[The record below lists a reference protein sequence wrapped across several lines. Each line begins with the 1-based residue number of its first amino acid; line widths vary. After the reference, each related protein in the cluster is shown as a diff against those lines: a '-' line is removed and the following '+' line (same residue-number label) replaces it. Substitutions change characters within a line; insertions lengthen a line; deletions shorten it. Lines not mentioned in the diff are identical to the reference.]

1 MRRNLPTIYA
11 IALAAPVL
19 AFAFGLGGALA
30 QEQDQLTDC
39 RAQAAQE
46 IEKLQVGP
54 HVKDIDYYVKWVG
67 HNRSNGVN
75 VWVTL
80 DNCRGDLVIEF
91 NRACEV
97 VETYGHGDCGRV
109 IPTTYGQ

>member
-1 MRRNLPTIYA
+1 MLQILRLRLLLA
-11 IALAAPVL
+11 VALLTVLLGVQRAP
-19 AFAFGLGGALA
+19 A

-39 RAQAAQE
+39 RAETAAE
-46 IEKLQVGP
+46 IEKLK
-54 HVKDIDYYVKWVG
+54 VKPYVKSIDYYVKWVG
-67 HNRSNGVN
+67 QNRSTGVN
-75 VWVTL
+75 AWLTL

-97 VETYGHGDCGRV
+97 TETYGHGDCGRV

>member
-1 MRRNLPTIYA
+1 MARNVRFLQLVAVTILVLPL
-11 IALAAPVL
+11 ALGNAQ
-19 AFAFGLGGALA
+19 A

-39 RAQAAQE
+39 RAEAAQE
-46 IEKLQVGP
+46 IDKLQVQP

-97 VETYGHGDCGRV
+97 VETYGHGDCGHV

>member
-1 MRRNLPTIYA
+1 MKQTILLRPL
-11 IALAAPVL
+11 IAAALLAGPL
-19 AFAFGLGGALA
+19 ALGGAQA
-30 QEQDQLTDC
+30 QEQDQLTNC
-39 RAQAAQE
+39 RQQAGKE
-46 IEKLQVGP
+46 IDKLGVRP
-54 HVKDIDYYVKWVG
+54 NVKDVSYYVKWVG
-67 HNRSNGVN
+67 QNRSNGVN

-97 VETYGHGDCGRV
+97 VEAYGHGDCGRV